1 MNIHAYYRSAVWLP
15 LLVPAATA
23 FVMSITGAR
32 PGGGASATLVQMI
45 VYSGLYGGV
54 PYALLAAY
62 ATWWIGDR
70 PEREIRRKA
79 LAAPLWMVLLWLPVS
94 LLVGFLYGRV
104 ETFAGLFWLGT
115 AVILPLG
122 YTYVCIVLLLRPLI
136 CRQRSGAHIQSVT

>member
-23 FVMSITGAR
+23 FVMIISGAR
-32 PGGGASATLVQMI
+32 PAPGVSATLVQMI

-70 PEREIRRKA
+70 PERAIRRRA

-94 LLVGFLYGRV
+94 LLVGVLYGRV
-104 ETFAGLFWLGT
+104 ETFSGLFWLGT

-122 YTYVCIVLLLRPLI
+122 YAYVGIVLLLRPLI
-136 CRQRSGAHIQSVT
+136 CRQRSGAHLQSVT